1 MQRTNSNRLSQ
12 LLVEF
17 VREQGLEEGL
27 RNVRIGNAWDKAVGE
42 KYALHTT
49 SKYFKNGTL
58 YCTVDSSI
66 VRNQLYFR
74 QDDIVAQIN
83 SILGES
89 LVTKLVL
96 R

>member
-1 MQRTNSNRLSQ
+1 MQRTNSNKLSQ
-12 LLVEF
+12 LLMEF
-17 VREQGLEEGL
+17 IKEQGLVEGL
-27 RNVRIGNAWDKAVGE
+27 RNVRIGHAWDKAVGE
-42 KYALHTT
+42 KYAFHTT
-49 SKYFKNGTL
+49 SKYFKNGIL
-58 YCTVDSSI
+58 YCSIDSSI

-89 LVTKLVL
+89 LVIKLVL